1 MVPLAHG
8 RNIGGP
14 YLKDS
19 ERVAVTVFQKA
30 LPNEAG
36 SATAAEVV
44 VAFGIVEKK
53 EVVHGCAAK
62 GGGINV
68 RLVARL
74 AFCSRER
81 RL

>member
-1 MVPLAHG
+1 MIPLAHG
-8 RNIGGP
+8 WNIGGP

-44 VAFGIVEKK
+44 VALGIVEKK

-62 GGGINV
+62 GEIKV
-68 RLVARL
+68 RSVARF